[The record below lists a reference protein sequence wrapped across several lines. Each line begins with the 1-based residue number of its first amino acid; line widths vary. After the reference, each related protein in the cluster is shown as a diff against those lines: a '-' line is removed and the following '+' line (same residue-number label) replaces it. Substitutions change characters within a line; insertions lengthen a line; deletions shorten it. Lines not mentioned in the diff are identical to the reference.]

1 MAKALAMTLASWT
14 PWPSSVTKRTDA
26 GRVLRW
32 SRVTPS
38 KSLVMETVWLAPHRP
53 MRSASSSTAAAWA
66 AEEQTG
72 LVLGIRLTKV

>member
-1 MAKALAMTLASWT
+1 MANALAITLASWT
-14 PWPSSVTKRTDA
+14 PWPSSVTKRTVS

-38 KSLVMETVWLAPHRP
+38 KSLVMDTVWLALHRP
-53 MRSASSSTAAAWA
+53 ARSASSSTMAACA

-72 LVLGIRLTKV
+72 FVLGIS